1 MSSQAECVRC
11 AELWR
16 AYGVATNEHVRL
28 LNEQA
33 RVAGVNTDR
42 FRELDSLCE
51 PAAGRRDAARAA
63 IETHLAAEH
72 AEPAQRTM
80 TA

>member
-1 MSSQAECVRC
+1 MASQSECVRC

-16 AYGVATNEHVRL
+16 AYSAATREHVRL

-33 RVAGVNTDR
+33 KVAGVDAGR

-51 PAAGRRDAARAA
+51 PAATRRDDARAA
-63 IETHLAAEH
+63 IETHLASEH
-72 AEPAQRTM
+72 AEPAPRTM